1 MDCSL
6 PGSSVHGIFQARILE
21 QVVIASFQGSS
32 WPRDDW
38 TFVFCISC
46 IGRQILYYCAT
57 WEAHL
62 SNIQA
67 QSWIFDK
74 WNSRNPSLVV
84 VVVQSLVMSES
95 LWPHELQHARL
106 PCFLL
111 SPGVSSNSC
120 PLSQWCHL
128 TISSSVIPFTSC
140 LQSSPASGSFPMS
153 QLFASGGQI
162 LELQLHHQSFQ
173 WIFSVDFL

>member
-21 QVVIASFQGSS
+21 QVVIASFQRSS

-38 TFVFCISC
+38 TFVFCVSC

-57 WEAHL
+57 REAHL

-74 WNSRNPSLVV
+74 WNSRNPSLLVV

-95 LWPHELQHARL
+95 LRPHELQHARL

-120 PLSQWCHL
+120 PLSQWCHP
-128 TISSSVIPFTSC
+128 TTSSSVIPFTSC
-140 LQSSPASGSFPMS
+140 LRSFPASGSFPMS
-153 QLFASGGQI
+153 RLFASGGQI
-162 LELQLHHQSFQ
+162 L
-173 WIFSVDFL
+173 

>member
-21 QVVIASFQGSS
+21 QVVIASFQRSS

-38 TFVFCISC
+38 TFVFCVSC

-67 QSWIFDK
+67 QSWIFGK

-84 VVVQSLVMSES
+84 VVVVVFVVVVQSLVMSES
-95 LWPHELQHARL
+95 LRPHELQHARL

-120 PLSQWCHL
+120 PLSQWCHP
-128 TISSSVIPFTSC
+128 TTSSSVIPFTSC
-140 LQSSPASGSFPMS
+140 LRSFPASGSFPMS

-162 LELQLHHQSFQ
+162 L
-173 WIFSVDFL
+173 